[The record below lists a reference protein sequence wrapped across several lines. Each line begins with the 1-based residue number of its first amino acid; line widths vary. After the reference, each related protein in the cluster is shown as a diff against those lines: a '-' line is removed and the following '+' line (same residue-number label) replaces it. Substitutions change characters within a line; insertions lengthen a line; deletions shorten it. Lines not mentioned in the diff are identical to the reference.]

1 MSCGS
6 PCPSVWNVCRL
17 PILLVLPI
25 RALQLDMGSL
35 KQVKLDVL
43 ADIRLVAEY
52 LDVVESLLHIFEI
65 IDVMD
70 ACLREIIGV
79 DDTV

>member
-1 MSCGS
+1 MS
-6 PCPSVWNVCRL
+6 
-17 PILLVLPI
+17 
-25 RALQLDMGSL
+25 SL

-43 ADIRLVAEY
+43 ADVRLVAEY

-79 DDTV
+79 DDTA